1 MFHGSISLNP
11 VLLLLLV
18 NFVSGCRLQL
28 MYISLILSIRSS
40 LTHLHGFLLLV
51 LLQKSFFFHLHQQNT
66 SSESQVKFRKASNY
80 CKRVLQLAKLAYA
93 NKTKEAITLWS
104 NDLVSND
111 LVPSPGVMCSNHLV
125 APRLTQPF
133 ILPRLIE

>member
-51 LLQKSFFFHLHQQNT
+51 LLQKSFFFHMHQQNT

-93 NKTKEAITLWS
+93 SKTKEAITLWS
-104 NDLVSND
+104 NDLVIKVLGSQSRRHVFKPLGGSKVD
-111 LVPSPGVMCSNHLV
+111 SAFHSS
-125 APRLTQPF
+125 
-133 ILPRLIE
+133 